1 LVAAVT
7 VAPYAIQ
14 LQQHLAWLA
23 TSSQTTID
31 GWQIQ
36 DHAPRRLCRSGSA
49 LFCFKKIKDL
59 KHQLND
65 AIAFERGHADQLR
78 CCGNNNPKSWV
89 R

>member
-1 LVAAVT
+1 LVAAAT

-14 LQQHLAWLA
+14 LRQHLAWLV
-23 TSSQTTID
+23 TFSQTTID
-31 GWQIQ
+31 GWRIQ
-36 DHAPRRLCRSGSA
+36 AHAPMLLCRSGSA
-49 LFCFKKIKDL
+49 LFYAQQVQDL
-59 KHQLND
+59 EHQLND